1 MQMWD
6 SIPPTLT
13 ITFPAPN
20 TTTHSPIITVAGTAF
35 DASGIASVT
44 VNSEPATGKTIWS
57 AEVTLTEGENTIAVV
72 AIDGAGLN
80 TAKMITV
87 WFEPPLG
94 DLNGDYALTPAD
106 AAIAL
111 RIAASGG
118 WDADADV
125 SRDGRVTSLD
135 ALMILQAAAGSIE
148 L

>member
-1 MQMWD
+1 MQPWD

-13 ITFPAPN
+13 IASPAPD
-20 TTTHSPIITVAGTAF
+20 TTIHTPNITVAGTAF

-44 VNSEPATGKTIWS
+44 VNDMQATGTGDWS
-57 AEVTLTEGENTIAVV
+57 AEVILTEGENTITVIAT
-72 AIDGAGLN
+72 DGTGLN
-80 TAKMITV
+80 TTKMIAV
-87 WFEPPLG
+87 WLEPPRG

-111 RIAASGG
+111 AIAASGG

-125 SRDGRVTSLD
+125 SRDGSVTSLD
-135 ALMILQAAAGSIE
+135 ALMILQAATGTIE